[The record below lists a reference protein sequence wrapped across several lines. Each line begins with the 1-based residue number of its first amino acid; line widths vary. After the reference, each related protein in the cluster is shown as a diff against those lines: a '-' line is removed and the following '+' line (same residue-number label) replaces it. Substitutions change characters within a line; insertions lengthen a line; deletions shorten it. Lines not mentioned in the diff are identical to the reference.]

1 LSEEN
6 DIVTKLVQQA
16 VAAISHLPP
25 ETQDDIARPMLAL
38 AESPPTPLT
47 AEEAAAIAEA
57 EAEIAPGARV
67 PAATI
72 QAFWRSHY
80 QYLPCG

>member
-1 LSEEN
+1 
-6 DIVTKLVQQA
+6 
-16 VAAISHLPP
+16 
-25 ETQDDIARPMLAL
+25 MLAL
-38 AESPPTPLT
+38 AKSPPTPLT
-47 AEEAAAIAEA
+47 EDEAAAIAEA